1 MKKRIIIWINSKK
14 KDRKKFFINNISR
27 LLKRFE
33 LLSTK
38 QLLFLSLKK
47 VSKLRK

>member
-1 MKKRIIIWINSKK
+1 MKKRIIIWITSKK
-14 KDRKKFFINNISR
+14 KTEKNFFINNISR

-33 LLSTK
+33 LLWTK